1 MAGRMVPRLGYFFIP
16 VYSAPHPGAA
26 CERSHVGL
34 RGGES
39 QSAGCVLSRVP
50 VGISGDR
57 SSSGAAAQAISFP
70 GGSLPDPRA
79 ARRQEFYHRDQGV
92 LFSSTCIIRCVRK
105 RTVVSW
111 QPNLADFEKIGS
123 MDRLLGVMTVASLL
137 LIGLVLASV
146 RREHIR
152 VEYSISWLVAGLAL
166 LVLSLWKSLDQRIAL
181 ALKIP
186 DLAVT
191 LLTVCGVLF
200 LGVLFAFSLRLSQ
213 LKDSSIKLA
222 QRVAILEYRLES
234 LAAES
239 ALNTAPM
246 RADAAGAYGTR
257 AKMGQSVR

>member
-1 MAGRMVPRLGYFFIP
+1 
-16 VYSAPHPGAA
+16 
-26 CERSHVGL
+26 
-34 RGGES
+34 
-39 QSAGCVLSRVP
+39 
-50 VGISGDR
+50 
-57 SSSGAAAQAISFP
+57 
-70 GGSLPDPRA
+70 
-79 ARRQEFYHRDQGV
+79 
-92 LFSSTCIIRCVRK
+92 
-105 RTVVSW
+105 
-111 QPNLADFEKIGS
+111 
-123 MDRLLGVMTVASLL
+123 MDRLLGVMTAASLL

-191 LLTVCGVLF
+191 LLTICGVVF

-234 LAAES
+234 LAAEVES
-239 ALNTAPM
+239 NQTPR
-246 RADAAGAYGTR
+246 RADAAGAHGTR
-257 AKMGQSVR
+257 AKLGQSVR